1 MLLIRFPKN
10 VKNKLAALN
19 TIHEDNKVFVD
30 MMKEAIAREYKK
42 QLLRHIENQ
51 DLNWRSLNPQYKEW
65 KIKNGLSEK
74 IWKATS
80 LLKDSIQVIKN
91 DDGSW
96 FVGISGDIKYPDGT
110 SVSLV
115 AMVHEYGSP
124 SRGIPARPLFRPT
137 RQKMLRNIGK
147 FVATEN
153 SKYMK
158 FLVRKINNRSRHE
171 KSA

>member
-137 RQKMLRNIGK
+137 RQKMLRNIGN